1 MLYVNINFSK
11 APYYFHSVALF
22 LLNNFIMKK
31 VVVAVFFCL
40 IQTVFA
46 QISLPYIF
54 SDNMVLQRGQK
65 MPIWGFSSPNE
76 TIKVAFKKQ
85 LKETKANEKG
95 EWMVYLDQEKAG
107 GPYQLTAS
115 GKNKITFKNVL
126 VGDVWL
132 ASGQSNMEWNLAA
145 TEGYDKEI
153 NQAKFPLIRH
163 IKINKK
169 INSLPQNNVIET
181 HWDVANQQT
190 IGDFSAV
197 AYHFAKKMYQEKGVP
212 VGIINSSW
220 GGTVVETWIPREAF
234 EQSPYFKEMISKMP
248 KVDIEQLE
256 QNNIVEK
263 TKFMENLTQEK
274 VSDFNAN
281 QFLTENSARPKAEIN
296 VPQAWEEQ
304 GYKSLDGIIWVKK
317 TIVLTENDVK
327 KDATLYLGKIDDADT
342 TFFNGKEVGG
352 MKQWSDE
359 RIYTISKELLKVGEN
374 TIAIKITDTGG
385 GGGLWSDAKDVK
397 LVTSDKTLPLAGK
410 WKFGI
415 EKIFSAINQNE
426 FPSLIYNSMVHP
438 FINTKISGVIWYQGE
453 SNVERAAEYAKTFP
467 LLINSWREKFGKDL
481 PFYFVQ
487 LSTFNNDGNS
497 NEGCP
502 WAELREAQTQTL
514 SLKNTGMAVTT
525 DVGNPNDIHPR
536 NKKPVGDRL
545 ANLALKNGI
554 YSPVLKSYSIKG
566 DKIEVTLT
574 GKSKLMAKDQQSLKG
589 FEIAGEDQIFQPAT
603 ASIVNNKLVV
613 TSDKVS
619 QPVAVRYGWKA
630 DNSDLNLFTKELLPV
645 SPFKTDNF
653 TLKTEGVQFSLK

>member
-1 MLYVNINFSK
+1 
-11 APYYFHSVALF
+11 
-22 LLNNFIMKK
+22 MKK
-31 VVVAVFFCL
+31 IVVAVFFCL
-40 IQTVFA
+40 VQTVFA

-65 MPIWGFSSPNE
+65 IPVWGFSSPNE

-95 EWMVYLDQEKAG
+95 EWMVYLNQEKAG
-107 GPYQLTAS
+107 GPYLLTVS

-126 VGDVWL
+126 IGDVWL

-145 TEGYDKEI
+145 TEGYDNEL
-153 NQAKFPLIRH
+153 NQTKFPLIRH

-169 INSLPQNNVIET
+169 INSLPQNNVTET
-181 HWDVANQQT
+181 HWDVANKQT

-220 GGTVVETWIPREAF
+220 GGTVIESWIPREAF

-256 QNNIVEK
+256 QNNIAEK
-263 TKFMENLTQEK
+263 TILMESLTQEK
-274 VSDFNAN
+274 ISDFSAN
-281 QFLTENSARPKAEIN
+281 NFLTETSTSPKAEIN

-317 TIVLTENDVK
+317 TIVLAENDVK

-359 RIYTISKELLKVGEN
+359 RIYTISKEFLKVGEN

-385 GGGLWSDAKDVK
+385 GGGLWDNSEDIK
-397 LVTSDKTLPLAGK
+397 LVTSDRTLPLKGK

-426 FPSLIYNSMVHP
+426 FPSLIYNSMIYP
-438 FINTKISGVIWYQGE
+438 FIKTRISGVVWYQGE
-453 SNVERAAEYAKTFP
+453 SNVERAEEYEKTFP
-467 LLINSWREKFGKDL
+467 LLINSWREKFGKNL

-487 LSTFNNDGNS
+487 LATFNNDGNS

-502 WAELREAQTQTL
+502 WAELRDAQTQAL

-525 DVGNPNDIHPR
+525 DVGNPTDIHPR
-536 NKKPVGDRL
+536 NKKPVGERL

-554 YSPVLKSYSIKG
+554 YSPVLKSYTVKG

-574 GKSKLMAKDQQSLKG
+574 GKSMLIAKDQQSLRG
-589 FEIAGEDQIFQPAT
+589 FEIAGKDQVFYPAT

-619 QPVAVRYGWKA
+619 NPTAVRYGWKA
-630 DNSDLNLFTKELLPV
+630 DNSELNLFTKEFLPV
-645 SPFKTDNF
+645 SPFRTDNF
-653 TLKTEGVQFSLK
+653 KLKTKGVQFSLK

>member
-1 MLYVNINFSK
+1 LKTLLKKSYNAF
-11 APYYFHSVALF
+11 LF
-22 LLNNFIMKK
+22 IISLKNFIMKK
-31 VVVAVFFCL
+31 IVVAVFFCL
-40 IQTVFA
+40 VQTVFA

-65 MPIWGFSSPNE
+65 IPVWGFSSPNE

-95 EWMVYLDQEKAG
+95 EWMVYLNQEKAG
-107 GPYQLTAS
+107 GPYLLTVS

-126 VGDVWL
+126 IGDVWL

-145 TEGYDKEI
+145 TEGYDNEL
-153 NQAKFPLIRH
+153 NQTKFPLIRH

-169 INSLPQNNVIET
+169 INSLPQNNVTET
-181 HWDVANQQT
+181 HWDVANKQT

-220 GGTVVETWIPREAF
+220 GGTVIESWIPREAF

-256 QNNIVEK
+256 QNNIAEK
-263 TKFMENLTQEK
+263 TILMESLTQEK
-274 VSDFNAN
+274 ISDFSAN
-281 QFLTENSARPKAEIN
+281 NFLTETSTSPKAEIN

-317 TIVLTENDVK
+317 TIVLAENDVK

-359 RIYTISKELLKVGEN
+359 RIYTISKEFLKVGEN

-385 GGGLWSDAKDVK
+385 GGGLWDNSEDIK
-397 LVTSDKTLPLAGK
+397 LVTSDRTLPLKGK

-426 FPSLIYNSMVHP
+426 FPSLIYNSMIYP
-438 FINTKISGVIWYQGE
+438 FIKTRISGVVWYQGE
-453 SNVERAAEYAKTFP
+453 SNVERAEEYEKTFP
-467 LLINSWREKFGKDL
+467 LLINSWREKFGKNL

-487 LSTFNNDGNS
+487 LATFNNDGNS

-502 WAELREAQTQTL
+502 WAELRDAQTQAL

-525 DVGNPNDIHPR
+525 DVGNPTDIHPR
-536 NKKPVGDRL
+536 NKKPVGERL

-554 YSPVLKSYSIKG
+554 YSPVLKSYTVKG

-574 GKSKLMAKDQQSLKG
+574 GKSMLIAKDQQSLRG
-589 FEIAGEDQIFQPAT
+589 FEIAGKDQVFYPAT

-619 QPVAVRYGWKA
+619 NPTAVRYGWKA
-630 DNSDLNLFTKELLPV
+630 DNSELNLFTKELLPV
-645 SPFKTDNF
+645 SPFRTDNF
-653 TLKTEGVQFSLK
+653 KLKTKGVQFSLK

>member
-1 MLYVNINFSK
+1 
-11 APYYFHSVALF
+11 
-22 LLNNFIMKK
+22 MKK

-40 IQTVFA
+40 IQTVVA

-65 MPIWGFSSPNE
+65 IPVWGFSSPNE
-76 TIKVAFKKQ
+76 TIKVSFKKQ

-107 GPYQLTAS
+107 GPYQLTVS

-145 TEGYDKEI
+145 TEGYDKEL
-153 NQAKFPLIRH
+153 NQTKFPLIRH

-169 INSLPQNNVIET
+169 INSLPQNNVTET

-197 AYHFAKKMYQEKGVP
+197 AYHFAKKMYQEKGIP
-212 VGIINSSW
+212 IGIINSSW

-263 TKFMENLTQEK
+263 TKFMESLTQEK
-274 VSDFNAN
+274 ISDFNVN
-281 QFLTENSARPKAEIN
+281 QFLTENSASPKAEIN

-317 TIVLTENDVK
+317 TIVLTENDLK

-359 RIYTISKELLKVGEN
+359 RIYTISKELLKLGEN

-426 FPSLIYNSMVHP
+426 FPSLIYNSMVYP
-438 FINTKISGVIWYQGE
+438 FINTRISGVIWYQGE

-536 NKKPVGDRL
+536 NKKPVGERL

-554 YSPVLKSYSIKG
+554 YSPVLKSYIVKG

-574 GKSKLMAKDQQSLKG
+574 GKSKLIVKDQKNLRG
-589 FEIAGEDQIFQPAT
+589 FEIAGEDQVFYPAT

-645 SPFKTDNF
+645 SPFRTDKF
-653 TLKTEGVQFSLK
+653 KLKTEGVQFSLK

>member
-1 MLYVNINFSK
+1 MKTLLKKSYNAF
-11 APYYFHSVALF
+11 LF
-22 LLNNFIMKK
+22 IISLKNFIMKK
-31 VVVAVFFCL
+31 IVVAVFFCL
-40 IQTVFA
+40 VQTVFA

-65 MPIWGFSSPNE
+65 IPVWGFSSPNE

-95 EWMVYLDQEKAG
+95 EWMVYLNQEKAG
-107 GPYQLTAS
+107 GPYLLTVS

-126 VGDVWL
+126 IGDVWL

-145 TEGYDKEI
+145 TEGYDNEL
-153 NQAKFPLIRH
+153 NQTKFPLIRH

-169 INSLPQNNVIET
+169 INSLPQNNVTET
-181 HWDVANQQT
+181 HWDVANKQT

-220 GGTVVETWIPREAF
+220 GGTVIESWIPREAF

-256 QNNIVEK
+256 QNNIAEK
-263 TKFMENLTQEK
+263 TILMESLTQEK
-274 VSDFNAN
+274 ISDFSAN
-281 QFLTENSARPKAEIN
+281 NFLTETSTSPKAEIN

-317 TIVLTENDVK
+317 TIVLAENDVK

-359 RIYTISKELLKVGEN
+359 RIYTISKEFLKVGEN

-385 GGGLWSDAKDVK
+385 GGGLWDNSEDIK
-397 LVTSDKTLPLAGK
+397 LVTSDRTLPLKGK

-426 FPSLIYNSMVHP
+426 FPSLIYNSMIYP
-438 FINTKISGVIWYQGE
+438 FIKTRISGVVWYQGE
-453 SNVERAAEYAKTFP
+453 SNVERAEEYEKTFP
-467 LLINSWREKFGKDL
+467 LLINSWREKFGKNL

-487 LSTFNNDGNS
+487 LATFNNDGNS

-502 WAELREAQTQTL
+502 WAELRDAQTQAL

-525 DVGNPNDIHPR
+525 DVGNPTDIHPR
-536 NKKPVGDRL
+536 NKKPVGERL

-554 YSPVLKSYSIKG
+554 YSPVLKSYTVKG

-574 GKSKLMAKDQQSLKG
+574 GKSMLIAKDQQSLRG
-589 FEIAGEDQIFQPAT
+589 FEIAGKDQVFYPAT

-619 QPVAVRYGWKA
+619 NPTAVRYGWKA
-630 DNSDLNLFTKELLPV
+630 DNSELNLFTKELLPV
-645 SPFKTDNF
+645 SPFRTDNF
-653 TLKTEGVQFSLK
+653 KMKTKGVQFSLK

>member
-1 MLYVNINFSK
+1 MKTLLKKSYNAF
-11 APYYFHSVALF
+11 LF
-22 LLNNFIMKK
+22 IISLKNFIMKK
-31 VVVAVFFCL
+31 IVVAVFFCL
-40 IQTVFA
+40 VQTVFA

-65 MPIWGFSSPNE
+65 IPVWGFSSPNE

-95 EWMVYLDQEKAG
+95 EWMVYLNQEKAG
-107 GPYQLTAS
+107 GPYLLTVS

-126 VGDVWL
+126 IGDVWL

-145 TEGYDKEI
+145 TEGYDNEL
-153 NQAKFPLIRH
+153 NQTKFPLIRH

-169 INSLPQNNVIET
+169 INSLPQNNVTET
-181 HWDVANQQT
+181 HWDVANKQT

-220 GGTVVETWIPREAF
+220 GGTVIESWIPREAF

-256 QNNIVEK
+256 QNNIAEK
-263 TKFMENLTQEK
+263 TILMESLTQEK
-274 VSDFNAN
+274 ISDFSAN
-281 QFLTENSARPKAEIN
+281 NFLTETSTSPKAEIN

-317 TIVLTENDVK
+317 TIVLAENDVK

-359 RIYTISKELLKVGEN
+359 RIYTISKEFLKVGEN

-385 GGGLWSDAKDVK
+385 GGGLWDNSEDIK
-397 LVTSDKTLPLAGK
+397 LVTSDRTLPLKGK

-426 FPSLIYNSMVHP
+426 FPSLIYNSMIYP
-438 FINTKISGVIWYQGE
+438 FIKTRISGVVWSQGE
-453 SNVERAAEYAKTFP
+453 SNVERAEEYEKTFP
-467 LLINSWREKFGKDL
+467 LLINSWREKFGKNL

-487 LSTFNNDGNS
+487 LATFNNDGNS

-502 WAELREAQTQTL
+502 WAELRDAQTQAL

-525 DVGNPNDIHPR
+525 DVGNPTDIHPR
-536 NKKPVGDRL
+536 NKKPVGERL

-554 YSPVLKSYSIKG
+554 YSPVLKSYTVKG

-574 GKSKLMAKDQQSLKG
+574 GKSMLIAKDQQSLRG
-589 FEIAGEDQIFQPAT
+589 FEIAGKDQVFYPAT

-619 QPVAVRYGWKA
+619 NPTAVRYGWKA
-630 DNSDLNLFTKELLPV
+630 DNSELNLFTKELLPV
-645 SPFKTDNF
+645 SPFRTDNF
-653 TLKTEGVQFSLK
+653 KLKTKGVQFSLK

>member
-1 MLYVNINFSK
+1 MIFLFINSLK
-11 APYYFHSVALF
+11 
-22 LLNNFIMKK
+22 NFIMKK
-31 VVVAVFFCL
+31 VVVVVFLFL
-40 IQTVFA
+40 IQTVVA

-107 GPYQLTAS
+107 GPYELTVS
-115 GKNKITFKNVL
+115 GQNKITFKNVL

-145 TEGYDKEI
+145 TESYDKELK
-153 NQAKFPLIRH
+153 QTKFPLIRH

-169 INSLPQNNVIET
+169 INSLPQNNVTET

-220 GGTVVETWIPREAF
+220 GGTVVETWIPRDAF

-263 TKFMENLTQEK
+263 TKFMESLTQEK

-281 QFLTENSARPKAEIN
+281 QFLTENLASPKAEIN

-317 TIVLTENDVK
+317 TIVLAENDVK

-359 RIYTISKELLKVGEN
+359 RIYTISKEFLKVGEN

-385 GGGLWSDAKDVK
+385 GGGLWDNSEDIK
-397 LVTSDKTLPLAGK
+397 LVTSDRTLPLKGK

-426 FPSLIYNSMVHP
+426 FPSLIYNSMIYP
-438 FINTKISGVIWYQGE
+438 FIKTRISGVVWYQGE
-453 SNVERAAEYAKTFP
+453 SNVERAEEYEKTFP
-467 LLINSWREKFGKDL
+467 LLINSWREKFGKNL

-487 LSTFNNDGNS
+487 LATFNNDGNS

-502 WAELREAQTQTL
+502 WAELRDAQTQAL

-525 DVGNPNDIHPR
+525 DVGNPTDIHPR
-536 NKKPVGDRL
+536 NKKPVGERL

-554 YSPVLKSYSIKG
+554 YSPVLKSYTVKG

-574 GKSKLMAKDQQSLKG
+574 GKSMLIAKDQQSLRG
-589 FEIAGEDQIFQPAT
+589 FEIAGKDQVFYPAT

-619 QPVAVRYGWKA
+619 NPTAVRYGWKA
-630 DNSDLNLFTKELLPV
+630 DNSELNLFTKELLPV
-645 SPFKTDNF
+645 SPFRTDNF
-653 TLKTEGVQFSLK
+653 KLKTKGVQFSLK

>member
-1 MLYVNINFSK
+1 MIFLFINSLK
-11 APYYFHSVALF
+11 
-22 LLNNFIMKK
+22 NFIMKK
-31 VVVAVFFCL
+31 VVVVVFLFL
-40 IQTVFA
+40 IQTVVA

-65 MPIWGFSSPNE
+65 MPVWGFSSPNE
-76 TIKVAFKKQ
+76 TIKVVFKKQ

-107 GPYQLTAS
+107 GPYELTVS

-145 TEGYDKEI
+145 TEGYDKELK
-153 NQAKFPLIRH
+153 QTKFPLIRH

-169 INSLPQNNVIET
+169 INSLPQNNVTET

-212 VGIINSSW
+212 IGIINSSW

-263 TKFMENLTQEK
+263 TKFMESLTQEK

-281 QFLTENSARPKAEIN
+281 QFLTENSASPKAEIN

-574 GKSKLMAKDQQSLKG
+574 GKSKLMVKDQQSLKG

-645 SPFKTDNF
+645 SPFRTDNF

>member
-1 MLYVNINFSK
+1 
-11 APYYFHSVALF
+11 
-22 LLNNFIMKK
+22 MKK
-31 VVVAVFFCL
+31 IVVAVFFCL
-40 IQTVFA
+40 VQTVFA

-65 MPIWGFSSPNE
+65 IPVWGFSSPNE

-95 EWMVYLDQEKAG
+95 EWMVYLNQEKAG
-107 GPYQLTAS
+107 GPYLLTVS

-126 VGDVWL
+126 IGDVWL

-145 TEGYDKEI
+145 TEGYDNEL
-153 NQAKFPLIRH
+153 NQTKFPLIRH

-169 INSLPQNNVIET
+169 INSLPQNNVTET
-181 HWDVANQQT
+181 HWDVANKQT

-220 GGTVVETWIPREAF
+220 GGTVIESWIPREAF

-256 QNNIVEK
+256 QKNIAEK
-263 TKFMENLTQEK
+263 TILMESLTQEK
-274 VSDFNAN
+274 ISDFSAN
-281 QFLTENSARPKAEIN
+281 NFLTETSTSPKAEIN

-317 TIVLTENDVK
+317 TIVLAENDVK

-359 RIYTISKELLKVGEN
+359 RIYTISKEFLKVGEN

-385 GGGLWSDAKDVK
+385 GGGLWDNSEDIK
-397 LVTSDKTLPLAGK
+397 LVTSDRTLPLKGK

-426 FPSLIYNSMVHP
+426 FPSLIYNSMIYP
-438 FINTKISGVIWYQGE
+438 FIKTRISGVVWYQGE
-453 SNVERAAEYAKTFP
+453 SNVERAEEYEKTFP
-467 LLINSWREKFGKDL
+467 LLINSWREKFGKNL

-487 LSTFNNDGNS
+487 LATFNNDGNS

-502 WAELREAQTQTL
+502 WAELRDAQTQAL

-525 DVGNPNDIHPR
+525 DVGNPTDIHPR
-536 NKKPVGDRL
+536 NKKPVGERL

-554 YSPVLKSYSIKG
+554 YSPVLKSYTVKG

-574 GKSKLMAKDQQSLKG
+574 GKSMLIAKDQQSLRG
-589 FEIAGEDQIFQPAT
+589 FEIAGKDQVFYPAT

-619 QPVAVRYGWKA
+619 NPTAVRYGWKA
-630 DNSDLNLFTKELLPV
+630 DNSELNLFTKELLPV
-645 SPFKTDNF
+645 SPFRTDNF
-653 TLKTEGVQFSLK
+653 KLKTKGVQFSLK

>member
-1 MLYVNINFSK
+1 
-11 APYYFHSVALF
+11 
-22 LLNNFIMKK
+22 MKK
-31 VVVAVFFCL
+31 IVVAVFFCL
-40 IQTVFA
+40 VQTVFA

-65 MPIWGFSSPNE
+65 IPVWGFSSPNE

-95 EWMVYLDQEKAG
+95 EWMVYLNQEKAG
-107 GPYQLTAS
+107 GPYLLTVS

-126 VGDVWL
+126 IGDVWL

-145 TEGYDKEI
+145 TEGYDNEL
-153 NQAKFPLIRH
+153 NQTKFPLIRH

-169 INSLPQNNVIET
+169 INSLPQNNVTET
-181 HWDVANQQT
+181 HWDVANKQT

-220 GGTVVETWIPREAF
+220 GGTVIESWIPREAF

-256 QNNIVEK
+256 QNNIAEK
-263 TKFMENLTQEK
+263 TILMESLTQEK
-274 VSDFNAN
+274 ISDFSAN
-281 QFLTENSARPKAEIN
+281 NFLTETSTSPKAEIN

-317 TIVLTENDVK
+317 TIVLAENDVK

-359 RIYTISKELLKVGEN
+359 RIYTISKEFLKVGEN

-385 GGGLWSDAKDVK
+385 GGGLWDNSEDIK
-397 LVTSDKTLPLAGK
+397 LVTSDRTLPLKGK

-426 FPSLIYNSMVHP
+426 FPSLIYNSMIYP
-438 FINTKISGVIWYQGE
+438 FIKTRISGVVWYQGE
-453 SNVERAAEYAKTFP
+453 SNVERAEEYEKTFP
-467 LLINSWREKFGKDL
+467 LLINSWREKFGKNL

-487 LSTFNNDGNS
+487 LATFNNDGNS

-502 WAELREAQTQTL
+502 WAELRDVQTQAL

-525 DVGNPNDIHPR
+525 DVGNPTDIHPR
-536 NKKPVGDRL
+536 NKKPVGERL

-554 YSPVLKSYSIKG
+554 YSPVLKSYTVKG

-574 GKSKLMAKDQQSLKG
+574 GKSMLIAKDQQSLRG
-589 FEIAGEDQIFQPAT
+589 FEIAGKDQVFYPAT

-619 QPVAVRYGWKA
+619 NPTAVRYGWKA
-630 DNSDLNLFTKELLPV
+630 DNSELNLFTKELLPV
-645 SPFKTDNF
+645 SPFRTDNF
-653 TLKTEGVQFSLK
+653 KLKTKGVQFSLK

>member
-1 MLYVNINFSK
+1 
-11 APYYFHSVALF
+11 
-22 LLNNFIMKK
+22 MKK
-31 VVVAVFFCL
+31 IVVAVFFCL
-40 IQTVFA
+40 VQTVFA

-65 MPIWGFSSPNE
+65 IPVWGFSSPNE

-95 EWMVYLDQEKAG
+95 EWMVYLNQEKAG
-107 GPYQLTAS
+107 GPYLLTVS

-126 VGDVWL
+126 IGDVWL

-145 TEGYDKEI
+145 TEGYDNEL
-153 NQAKFPLIRH
+153 NQTKFPLIRH

-169 INSLPQNNVIET
+169 INSLPQNNVTET
-181 HWDVANQQT
+181 HWDVANKQT

-220 GGTVVETWIPREAF
+220 GGTVIESWIPREAF

-256 QNNIVEK
+256 QNNIAEK
-263 TKFMENLTQEK
+263 TILMESLTQEK
-274 VSDFNAN
+274 ISDFSAN
-281 QFLTENSARPKAEIN
+281 NFLTETSTSPKAEIN

-317 TIVLTENDVK
+317 TIVLAENDVK

-359 RIYTISKELLKVGEN
+359 RIYTISKEFLKVGEN

-385 GGGLWSDAKDVK
+385 GGGLWDNSEDIK
-397 LVTSDKTLPLAGK
+397 LVTSDRTLPLKGK

-426 FPSLIYNSMVHP
+426 FPSLIYNSMIYP
-438 FINTKISGVIWYQGE
+438 FIKTRISGVVWYQGE
-453 SNVERAAEYAKTFP
+453 SNVERAEEYEKTFP
-467 LLINSWREKFGKDL
+467 LLINSWREKFGKNL

-487 LSTFNNDGNS
+487 LATFNNDGNS

-502 WAELREAQTQTL
+502 WAELRDAQTQAL

-525 DVGNPNDIHPR
+525 DVGNPTDIHPR
-536 NKKPVGDRL
+536 NKNPVGERL

-554 YSPVLKSYSIKG
+554 YSPVLKSYTVKG

-574 GKSKLMAKDQQSLKG
+574 GKSMLIAKDQQSLRG
-589 FEIAGEDQIFQPAT
+589 FEIAGKDQVFYPAT

-619 QPVAVRYGWKA
+619 NPTAVRYGWKA
-630 DNSDLNLFTKELLPV
+630 DNSELNLFTKEFLPV
-645 SPFKTDNF
+645 SPFRTDNF
-653 TLKTEGVQFSLK
+653 KLKTKGVQFSLK

>member
-1 MLYVNINFSK
+1 
-11 APYYFHSVALF
+11 
-22 LLNNFIMKK
+22 MKK
-31 VVVAVFFCL
+31 IVVAVFFCL
-40 IQTVFA
+40 VQTVFA

-65 MPIWGFSSPNE
+65 IPVWGFSSPNE

-95 EWMVYLDQEKAG
+95 EWMVYLNQEKAG
-107 GPYQLTAS
+107 GPYLLTVS

-126 VGDVWL
+126 IGDVWL

-145 TEGYDKEI
+145 TEGYDNEL
-153 NQAKFPLIRH
+153 NQTKFPLIRH

-169 INSLPQNNVIET
+169 INSLPQNNVTET
-181 HWDVANQQT
+181 HWDVANKQT

-220 GGTVVETWIPREAF
+220 GGTVIESWIPREAF

-256 QNNIVEK
+256 QNNIAEK
-263 TKFMENLTQEK
+263 TILMESLTQEK
-274 VSDFNAN
+274 ISDFSAN
-281 QFLTENSARPKAEIN
+281 NFLTETSTSPKAEIN

-317 TIVLTENDVK
+317 TIVLAENDVK

-359 RIYTISKELLKVGEN
+359 RIYTISKEFLKVGEN

-385 GGGLWSDAKDVK
+385 GGGLWDNSEDIK
-397 LVTSDKTLPLAGK
+397 LVTSDRTLPLKGK

-426 FPSLIYNSMVHP
+426 FPSLIYNSMIYP
-438 FINTKISGVIWYQGE
+438 FIKTRISGVVWYQGE
-453 SNVERAAEYAKTFP
+453 SNVERAEEYEKTFP
-467 LLINSWREKFGKDL
+467 LLINSWREKFGKNL

-487 LSTFNNDGNS
+487 LATFNNDGNS

-502 WAELREAQTQTL
+502 WAELRDAQTQAL

-525 DVGNPNDIHPR
+525 DVGNPTDIHPR
-536 NKKPVGDRL
+536 NKKPVGERL

-554 YSPVLKSYSIKG
+554 YSPVLKSYTVKG

-574 GKSKLMAKDQQSLKG
+574 EKSILIAKDQQSLRG
-589 FEIAGEDQIFQPAT
+589 FEIAGKDQVFYPAT

-619 QPVAVRYGWKA
+619 KPIAVRYGWKA
-630 DNSDLNLFTKELLPV
+630 DNSDLNLST
-645 SPFKTDNF
+645 
-653 TLKTEGVQFSLK
+653 

>member
-1 MLYVNINFSK
+1 MIFLFINSLK
-11 APYYFHSVALF
+11 
-22 LLNNFIMKK
+22 NFIMKK
-31 VVVAVFFCL
+31 VVVVVFLFL
-40 IQTVFA
+40 IQTVVA

-107 GPYQLTAS
+107 GPYELTVS
-115 GKNKITFKNVL
+115 GQNKITFKNVL

-145 TEGYDKEI
+145 TEGYDKELK
-153 NQAKFPLIRH
+153 QTKFPLIRH

-169 INSLPQNNVIET
+169 INSLPQNNVTET

-263 TKFMENLTQEK
+263 TKFMESLTQEK

-281 QFLTENSARPKAEIN
+281 QFLTENSASPKAEIN

-645 SPFKTDNF
+645 SPFRTDNF
-653 TLKTEGVQFSLK
+653 KLKTKGVQFSLK

>member
-1 MLYVNINFSK
+1 MKTLLKKSYNAF
-11 APYYFHSVALF
+11 LF
-22 LLNNFIMKK
+22 IISLKNFIMKK
-31 VVVAVFFCL
+31 IVVAVFFCL
-40 IQTVFA
+40 VQTVFA

-65 MPIWGFSSPNE
+65 IPVWGFSSPNE

-95 EWMVYLDQEKAG
+95 EWMVYLNQEKAG
-107 GPYQLTAS
+107 GPYLLTVS

-126 VGDVWL
+126 IGDVWL
-132 ASGQSNMEWNLAA
+132 ASGQSNMEWNLAT
-145 TEGYDKEI
+145 TEGYDKELK
-153 NQAKFPLIRH
+153 QTKFPLIRH

-169 INSLPQNNVIET
+169 INSLPQNNVTET
-181 HWDVANQQT
+181 HWDVANKQT

-220 GGTVVETWIPREAF
+220 GGTVIESWIPREAF

-256 QNNIVEK
+256 QNNIAEK
-263 TKFMENLTQEK
+263 TILMESLTQEK
-274 VSDFNAN
+274 ISDFSAN
-281 QFLTENSARPKAEIN
+281 NFLTETSTSPKAEIN

-317 TIVLTENDVK
+317 TIVLAENDVK

-359 RIYTISKELLKVGEN
+359 RIYTISKEFLKVGEN

-385 GGGLWSDAKDVK
+385 GGGLWDNSEDIK
-397 LVTSDKTLPLAGK
+397 LVTSDRTLPLKGK

-426 FPSLIYNSMVHP
+426 FPSLIYNSMIYP
-438 FINTKISGVIWYQGE
+438 FIKTRISGVVWYQGE
-453 SNVERAAEYAKTFP
+453 SNVERAEEYEKTFP
-467 LLINSWREKFGKDL
+467 LLINSWREKFGKNL

-487 LSTFNNDGNS
+487 LATFNNDGNS

-502 WAELREAQTQTL
+502 WAELRDAQTQAL

-525 DVGNPNDIHPR
+525 DVGNPTDIHPR
-536 NKKPVGDRL
+536 NKKPVGERL

-554 YSPVLKSYSIKG
+554 YSPVLKSYTVKG

-574 GKSKLMAKDQQSLKG
+574 GKSMLIAKDQQSLRG
-589 FEIAGEDQIFQPAT
+589 FEIAGKDQVFYPAT

-619 QPVAVRYGWKA
+619 NPTAVRYGWKA
-630 DNSDLNLFTKELLPV
+630 DNSELNLFTKELLPV
-645 SPFKTDNF
+645 SPFRTDNF
-653 TLKTEGVQFSLK
+653 KLKTKGVQFSLK

>member
-1 MLYVNINFSK
+1 MKTLLKKSYNAF
-11 APYYFHSVALF
+11 LF
-22 LLNNFIMKK
+22 IISLKNFIMKK
-31 VVVAVFFCL
+31 IVVAVFFCL
-40 IQTVFA
+40 VQTVFA

-65 MPIWGFSSPNE
+65 IPVWGFSSPNE

-95 EWMVYLDQEKAG
+95 EWMVYLNQEKAG
-107 GPYQLTAS
+107 GPYLLTVS

-126 VGDVWL
+126 IGDVWL

-145 TEGYDKEI
+145 AEGYDNEL
-153 NQAKFPLIRH
+153 NQTKFPLIRH

-169 INSLPQNNVIET
+169 INSLPQNNVTET
-181 HWDVANQQT
+181 HWDVANKQT

-220 GGTVVETWIPREAF
+220 GGTVIESWIPREAF

-256 QNNIVEK
+256 QNNIAEK
-263 TKFMENLTQEK
+263 TILMESLTQEK
-274 VSDFNAN
+274 ISDFSAN
-281 QFLTENSARPKAEIN
+281 NFLTETSTSPKAEIN

-317 TIVLTENDVK
+317 TIVLAENDVK

-359 RIYTISKELLKVGEN
+359 RIYTISKEFLKVGEN

-385 GGGLWSDAKDVK
+385 GGGLWDNSEDIK
-397 LVTSDKTLPLAGK
+397 LVTSDRTLPLKGK

-426 FPSLIYNSMVHP
+426 FPSLIYNSMIYP
-438 FINTKISGVIWYQGE
+438 FIKTRISGVVWYQGE
-453 SNVERAAEYAKTFP
+453 SNVERAEEYEKTFP
-467 LLINSWREKFGKDL
+467 LLINSWREKFGKNL

-487 LSTFNNDGNS
+487 LATFNNDGNS

-502 WAELREAQTQTL
+502 WAELRDAQTQAL

-525 DVGNPNDIHPR
+525 DVGNPTDIHPR
-536 NKKPVGDRL
+536 NKKPVGERL

-554 YSPVLKSYSIKG
+554 YSPVLKSYTVKG

-574 GKSKLMAKDQQSLKG
+574 GKSMLIAKDQQSLRG
-589 FEIAGEDQIFQPAT
+589 FEIAGKDQVFYPAT

-619 QPVAVRYGWKA
+619 NPTAVRYGWKA
-630 DNSDLNLFTKELLPV
+630 DNSELNLFTKEFLPV
-645 SPFKTDNF
+645 SPFRTDNF
-653 TLKTEGVQFSLK
+653 KLKTKGVQFSLK

>member
-1 MLYVNINFSK
+1 
-11 APYYFHSVALF
+11 
-22 LLNNFIMKK
+22 MKK
-31 VVVAVFFCL
+31 IVVAVFFCL
-40 IQTVFA
+40 VQTVFA

-65 MPIWGFSSPNE
+65 IPVWGFSSPNE

-95 EWMVYLDQEKAG
+95 EWMVYLNQEKAG
-107 GPYQLTAS
+107 GPYLLTVS

-126 VGDVWL
+126 IGDVWL

-145 TEGYDKEI
+145 TEGYDNEL
-153 NQAKFPLIRH
+153 NQTKFPLIRH

-169 INSLPQNNVIET
+169 INSLPQNNVTET
-181 HWDVANQQT
+181 HWDVANKQT

-220 GGTVVETWIPREAF
+220 GGTVIESWIPREAF

-256 QNNIVEK
+256 QNNIAEK
-263 TKFMENLTQEK
+263 TILMESLTQEK
-274 VSDFNAN
+274 ISDFSAN
-281 QFLTENSARPKAEIN
+281 NFLTETSTSPKAEIN

-317 TIVLTENDVK
+317 TIVLAENDVK

-359 RIYTISKELLKVGEN
+359 RIYTISKEFLKVGEN

-385 GGGLWSDAKDVK
+385 GGGLWDNSEDIK
-397 LVTSDKTLPLAGK
+397 LVTSDRTLPLKGK

-426 FPSLIYNSMVHP
+426 FPSLIYNSMIYP
-438 FINTKISGVIWYQGE
+438 FIKTRISGVVWYQGE
-453 SNVERAAEYAKTFP
+453 SNVERAEEYEKTFP
-467 LLINSWREKFGKDL
+467 LLINSWREKFGKNL

-487 LSTFNNDGNS
+487 LATFNNDGNS

-502 WAELREAQTQTL
+502 WAELRDAQTQAL

-525 DVGNPNDIHPR
+525 DVGNPTDIHPR
-536 NKKPVGDRL
+536 NKKPVGERL

-554 YSPVLKSYSIKG
+554 YSPVLKSYTVKG

-574 GKSKLMAKDQQSLKG
+574 GKSMLIAKDQQSLRG
-589 FEIAGEDQIFQPAT
+589 FEIAGKDQVFYPAT

-619 QPVAVRYGWKA
+619 NPTAVRYGWKA
-630 DNSDLNLFTKELLPV
+630 DNSELNLFTKELLPV
-645 SPFKTDNF
+645 SPFRTDNF
-653 TLKTEGVQFSLK
+653 KLKTKGVQFSLK

>member
-1 MLYVNINFSK
+1 LKTLLKKSYNAF
-11 APYYFHSVALF
+11 LF
-22 LLNNFIMKK
+22 IISLKNFIMKK
-31 VVVAVFFCL
+31 IVVAVFFCL
-40 IQTVFA
+40 VQTVFA

-65 MPIWGFSSPNE
+65 IPVWGFSSPNE

-95 EWMVYLDQEKAG
+95 EWMVYLNQEKAG
-107 GPYQLTAS
+107 GPYLLTVS

-126 VGDVWL
+126 IGDVWL

-145 TEGYDKEI
+145 TEGYDNEL
-153 NQAKFPLIRH
+153 NQTKFPLIRH

-169 INSLPQNNVIET
+169 INSLPQNNVTET
-181 HWDVANQQT
+181 HWDVANKQT

-220 GGTVVETWIPREAF
+220 GGTVIESWIPREAF

-256 QNNIVEK
+256 QNNIAEK
-263 TKFMENLTQEK
+263 TILMESLTQEK
-274 VSDFNAN
+274 ISDFSAN
-281 QFLTENSARPKAEIN
+281 NFLTETSTSPKAEIN

-317 TIVLTENDVK
+317 TIVLAENDVK

-359 RIYTISKELLKVGEN
+359 RIYTISKEFLKVGEN

-385 GGGLWSDAKDVK
+385 GGGLWDNSEDIK
-397 LVTSDKTLPLAGK
+397 LVTSDRTLPLKGK

-426 FPSLIYNSMVHP
+426 FPSLIYNSMIYP
-438 FINTKISGVIWYQGE
+438 FIKTRISGVVWYQGE
-453 SNVERAAEYAKTFP
+453 SNVERAEEYEKTFP
-467 LLINSWREKFGKDL
+467 LLINSWREKFGKNL

-487 LSTFNNDGNS
+487 LATFNNDGNS

-502 WAELREAQTQTL
+502 WAELRDAQTQAL

-525 DVGNPNDIHPR
+525 DVGNPTDIHPR
-536 NKKPVGDRL
+536 NKKPVGERL

-554 YSPVLKSYSIKG
+554 YSPVLKSYTVKG

-574 GKSKLMAKDQQSLKG
+574 GKSMLIAKDQQSLRG
-589 FEIAGEDQIFQPAT
+589 FEIAGKDQVFILQP
-603 ASIVNNKLVV
+603 
-613 TSDKVS
+613 
-619 QPVAVRYGWKA
+619 
-630 DNSDLNLFTKELLPV
+630 LL
-645 SPFKTDNF
+645 
-653 TLKTEGVQFSLK
+653 L

>member
-1 MLYVNINFSK
+1 
-11 APYYFHSVALF
+11 
-22 LLNNFIMKK
+22 MKK
-31 VVVAVFFCL
+31 IVVAVFFCL
-40 IQTVFA
+40 VQTVFA

-65 MPIWGFSSPNE
+65 IPVWGFSSPNE

-95 EWMVYLDQEKAG
+95 EWMVYLNQEKAG
-107 GPYQLTAS
+107 GPYLLTVS

-126 VGDVWL
+126 IGNVWL

-145 TEGYDKEI
+145 TEGYDNEL
-153 NQAKFPLIRH
+153 NQTKFPLIRH

-169 INSLPQNNVIET
+169 INSLPQNNVTET
-181 HWDVANQQT
+181 HWDVANKQT

-220 GGTVVETWIPREAF
+220 GGTVIESWIPREAF

-256 QNNIVEK
+256 QNNIAEK
-263 TKFMENLTQEK
+263 TILMESLTQEK
-274 VSDFNAN
+274 ISDFSAN
-281 QFLTENSARPKAEIN
+281 NFLTETSTSPKAEIN

-317 TIVLTENDVK
+317 TIVLAENDVK

-359 RIYTISKELLKVGEN
+359 RIYTISKEFLKVGEN

-385 GGGLWSDAKDVK
+385 GGGLWDNSEDIK
-397 LVTSDKTLPLAGK
+397 LVTSDRTLPLKGK

-426 FPSLIYNSMVHP
+426 FPSLIYNSMIYP
-438 FINTKISGVIWYQGE
+438 FIKTRISGVVWYQGE
-453 SNVERAAEYAKTFP
+453 SNVERAEEYEKTFP
-467 LLINSWREKFGKDL
+467 LLINSWREKFGKNL

-487 LSTFNNDGNS
+487 LATFNNDGNS

-502 WAELREAQTQTL
+502 WAELRDAQTQAL

-525 DVGNPNDIHPR
+525 DVGNPTDIHPR
-536 NKKPVGDRL
+536 NKKPVGERL

-554 YSPVLKSYSIKG
+554 YSPVLKSYTVKG

-574 GKSKLMAKDQQSLKG
+574 GKSMLIAKDQQSLRG
-589 FEIAGEDQIFQPAT
+589 FEIAGKDQVFYPAT

-619 QPVAVRYGWKA
+619 NPTAVRYGWKA
-630 DNSDLNLFTKELLPV
+630 DNSELNLFTKELLPV
-645 SPFKTDNF
+645 SPFRTDNF
-653 TLKTEGVQFSLK
+653 KLKTKGVQFSLK

>member
-1 MLYVNINFSK
+1 
-11 APYYFHSVALF
+11 
-22 LLNNFIMKK
+22 MKK
-31 VVVAVFFCL
+31 IVVAVFFCL
-40 IQTVFA
+40 VQTVFA

-65 MPIWGFSSPNE
+65 IPVWGFSSPNE

-107 GPYQLTAS
+107 GPYELTVS

-145 TEGYDKEI
+145 TEGYDNEL
-153 NQAKFPLIRH
+153 NQTKFPLIRH

-169 INSLPQNNVIET
+169 INSLPQNNVTET
-181 HWDVANQQT
+181 HWDVANKQT

-220 GGTVVETWIPREAF
+220 GGTVIESWIPREAF

-256 QNNIVEK
+256 QNNIAEK
-263 TKFMENLTQEK
+263 TILMESLTQEK
-274 VSDFNAN
+274 ISDFSAN
-281 QFLTENSARPKAEIN
+281 NFLTETSTSPKAEIN

-317 TIVLTENDVK
+317 TIVLAENDVK

-359 RIYTISKELLKVGEN
+359 RIYTISKEFLKVGEN

-385 GGGLWSDAKDVK
+385 GGGLWDNSEDIK
-397 LVTSDKTLPLAGK
+397 LVTSDRTLPLKGK

-426 FPSLIYNSMVHP
+426 FPSLIYNSMIYP
-438 FINTKISGVIWYQGE
+438 FIKTRISGVVWYQGE
-453 SNVERAAEYAKTFP
+453 SNVERAEEYEKTFP
-467 LLINSWREKFGKDL
+467 LLINSWREKFGKNL

-487 LSTFNNDGNS
+487 LATFNNDGNS

-502 WAELREAQTQTL
+502 WAELRDAQTQAL

-525 DVGNPNDIHPR
+525 DVGNPTDIHPR
-536 NKKPVGDRL
+536 NKKPVGERL

-554 YSPVLKSYSIKG
+554 YSPVLKSYTVKG

-574 GKSKLMAKDQQSLKG
+574 GKSMLIAKDQQSLRG
-589 FEIAGEDQIFQPAT
+589 FEIAGKDQVFYPAT

-619 QPVAVRYGWKA
+619 NPTAVRYGWKA
-630 DNSDLNLFTKELLPV
+630 DNSELNLFTKELLPV
-645 SPFKTDNF
+645 SPFRTDNF
-653 TLKTEGVQFSLK
+653 KLKTKGVQFSLK

>member
-1 MLYVNINFSK
+1 
-11 APYYFHSVALF
+11 
-22 LLNNFIMKK
+22 MKK
-31 VVVAVFFCL
+31 IVVAVFFCL
-40 IQTVFA
+40 VQTVFA

-65 MPIWGFSSPNE
+65 IPVWGFSSPNE

-95 EWMVYLDQEKAG
+95 EWMVYLNQEKAG
-107 GPYQLTAS
+107 GPYLLTVS

-126 VGDVWL
+126 IGDVWL

-145 TEGYDKEI
+145 AEGYDNEL
-153 NQAKFPLIRH
+153 NQTKFPLIRH

-169 INSLPQNNVIET
+169 INSLPQNNVTET
-181 HWDVANQQT
+181 HWDVANKQT

-220 GGTVVETWIPREAF
+220 GGTVIESWIPREAF

-256 QNNIVEK
+256 QNNIAEK
-263 TKFMENLTQEK
+263 TILMESLTQEK
-274 VSDFNAN
+274 ISDFSAN
-281 QFLTENSARPKAEIN
+281 NFLTETSTSPKAEIN

-317 TIVLTENDVK
+317 TIVLAENDVK

-359 RIYTISKELLKVGEN
+359 RIYTISKEFLKVGEN

-385 GGGLWSDAKDVK
+385 GGGLWDNSEDIK
-397 LVTSDKTLPLAGK
+397 LVTSDRTLPLKGK

-426 FPSLIYNSMVHP
+426 FPSLIYNSMIYP
-438 FINTKISGVIWYQGE
+438 FIKTRISGVVWYQGE
-453 SNVERAAEYAKTFP
+453 SNVERAEEYEKTFP
-467 LLINSWREKFGKDL
+467 LLINSWREKFGKNL

-487 LSTFNNDGNS
+487 LATFNNDGNS

-502 WAELREAQTQTL
+502 WAELRDAQTQAL

-525 DVGNPNDIHPR
+525 DVGNPTDIHPR
-536 NKKPVGDRL
+536 NKKPVGERL

-554 YSPVLKSYSIKG
+554 YSPVLKSYTVKG

-574 GKSKLMAKDQQSLKG
+574 GKSMLIAKDQQSLRG
-589 FEIAGEDQIFQPAT
+589 FEIAGKDQVFYPAT

-619 QPVAVRYGWKA
+619 NPTAVRYGWKA
-630 DNSDLNLFTKELLPV
+630 DNSELNLFTKEFLPV
-645 SPFKTDNF
+645 SPFRTDNF
-653 TLKTEGVQFSLK
+653 KLKTKGVQFSLK

>member
-1 MLYVNINFSK
+1 
-11 APYYFHSVALF
+11 
-22 LLNNFIMKK
+22 MKK
-31 VVVAVFFCL
+31 IVVAVFFCL
-40 IQTVFA
+40 VQTVFA

-65 MPIWGFSSPNE
+65 MPVWGFSSPNE

-95 EWMVYLDQEKAG
+95 EWMVYLNQEKAG
-107 GPYQLTAS
+107 GPYLLTVS

-126 VGDVWL
+126 IGDVWL

-145 TEGYDKEI
+145 TEGYDNEL
-153 NQAKFPLIRH
+153 NQTKFPLIRH

-169 INSLPQNNVIET
+169 INSLPQNNVTET
-181 HWDVANQQT
+181 HWDVANKQT

-220 GGTVVETWIPREAF
+220 GGTVIESWIPREAF

-256 QNNIVEK
+256 QNNIAEK
-263 TKFMENLTQEK
+263 TILMESLTQEK
-274 VSDFNAN
+274 ISDFSAN
-281 QFLTENSARPKAEIN
+281 NFLTETSTSPKAEIN

-317 TIVLTENDVK
+317 TIVLAENDVK

-359 RIYTISKELLKVGEN
+359 RIYTISKEFLKVGEN

-385 GGGLWSDAKDVK
+385 GGGLWDNSEDIK
-397 LVTSDKTLPLAGK
+397 LVTSDRTLPLKGK

-426 FPSLIYNSMVHP
+426 FPSLIYNSMIYP
-438 FINTKISGVIWYQGE
+438 FIKTRISGVVWYQGE
-453 SNVERAAEYAKTFP
+453 SNVERAEEYEKTFP
-467 LLINSWREKFGKDL
+467 LLINSWREKFGKNL

-487 LSTFNNDGNS
+487 LATFNNDGNS

-502 WAELREAQTQTL
+502 WAELRDAQTQAL

-525 DVGNPNDIHPR
+525 DVGNPTDIHPR
-536 NKKPVGDRL
+536 NKKPVGERL

-554 YSPVLKSYSIKG
+554 YSPVLKSYTVKG

-574 GKSKLMAKDQQSLKG
+574 GKSMLIAKDQQSLRG
-589 FEIAGEDQIFQPAT
+589 FEIAGKDQVFYPAT

-619 QPVAVRYGWKA
+619 NPTAVRYGWKA
-630 DNSDLNLFTKELLPV
+630 DNSELNLFTKELLPV
-645 SPFKTDNF
+645 SPFRTDNF
-653 TLKTEGVQFSLK
+653 KLKTKGVQFSLK

>member
-1 MLYVNINFSK
+1 MIFLFINSLK
-11 APYYFHSVALF
+11 
-22 LLNNFIMKK
+22 NFIMKK
-31 VVVAVFFCL
+31 VVVVVFLFL
-40 IQTVFA
+40 IQTVVA

-107 GPYQLTAS
+107 GPYELTVS
-115 GKNKITFKNVL
+115 GQNKITFKNVL

-145 TEGYDKEI
+145 TESYDKELK
-153 NQAKFPLIRH
+153 QTKFPLIRH

-169 INSLPQNNVIET
+169 INSLPQNNVTET

-220 GGTVVETWIPREAF
+220 GGTVVETWIPRDAF

-263 TKFMENLTQEK
+263 TKFMESLTQEK

-281 QFLTENSARPKAEIN
+281 QFLTENLASPKAEIN

-645 SPFKTDNF
+645 SPFRTDNF

>member
-1 MLYVNINFSK
+1 
-11 APYYFHSVALF
+11 
-22 LLNNFIMKK
+22 MKK
-31 VVVAVFFCL
+31 IVVAVFFCL
-40 IQTVFA
+40 VQTVFA

-65 MPIWGFSSPNE
+65 IPVWGFSSPNE

-95 EWMVYLDQEKAG
+95 EWMVYLNQEKAG
-107 GPYQLTAS
+107 GPYLLTVS

-126 VGDVWL
+126 IGDVWL

-145 TEGYDKEI
+145 TEGYDNEL
-153 NQAKFPLIRH
+153 NQTKFPLIRH

-169 INSLPQNNVIET
+169 INSLPQNNVTET
-181 HWDVANQQT
+181 HWDVANKQT

-220 GGTVVETWIPREAF
+220 GGTVIESWIPREAF

-256 QNNIVEK
+256 QNNIEEK
-263 TKFMENLTQEK
+263 TILMESLTQEK
-274 VSDFNAN
+274 ISDFSAN
-281 QFLTENSARPKAEIN
+281 NFLTETSTSPKAEIN

-317 TIVLTENDVK
+317 TIVLAENDVK

-359 RIYTISKELLKVGEN
+359 RIYTISKEFLKVGEN

-385 GGGLWSDAKDVK
+385 GGGLWDNSEDIK
-397 LVTSDKTLPLAGK
+397 LVTSDRTLPLKGK

-426 FPSLIYNSMVHP
+426 FPSLIYNSMIYP
-438 FINTKISGVIWYQGE
+438 FIKTRISGVVWYQGE
-453 SNVERAAEYAKTFP
+453 SNVERAEEYEKTFP
-467 LLINSWREKFGKDL
+467 LLINSWREKFGKNL

-487 LSTFNNDGNS
+487 LATFNNDGNS

-502 WAELREAQTQTL
+502 WAELRDAQTQAL

-525 DVGNPNDIHPR
+525 DVGNPTDIHPR
-536 NKKPVGDRL
+536 NKKPVGERL

-554 YSPVLKSYSIKG
+554 YSPVLKSYTVKG

-574 GKSKLMAKDQQSLKG
+574 GKSMLIAKDQQSLRG
-589 FEIAGEDQIFQPAT
+589 FEIAGKDQVFYPAT

-619 QPVAVRYGWKA
+619 NPTAVRYGWKA
-630 DNSDLNLFTKELLPV
+630 DNSELNLFTKELLPV
-645 SPFKTDNF
+645 SPFRTDNF
-653 TLKTEGVQFSLK
+653 KLKTKGVQFSLK

>member
-1 MLYVNINFSK
+1 
-11 APYYFHSVALF
+11 
-22 LLNNFIMKK
+22 MKK
-31 VVVAVFFCL
+31 IVVAVFFCL
-40 IQTVFA
+40 VQTVFA

-65 MPIWGFSSPNE
+65 IPVWGFSSPNE

-95 EWMVYLDQEKAG
+95 EWMVYLNQEKAG
-107 GPYQLTAS
+107 GPYLLTVS

-126 VGDVWL
+126 IGDVWL

-145 TEGYDKEI
+145 TEGYDNEL
-153 NQAKFPLIRH
+153 NQTKFPLIRH

-169 INSLPQNNVIET
+169 INSLPQNNVTET
-181 HWDVANQQT
+181 HWDVANKQT

-220 GGTVVETWIPREAF
+220 GGTVIESWIPREAF

-256 QNNIVEK
+256 QNNIAEK
-263 TKFMENLTQEK
+263 TILMESLTQEK
-274 VSDFNAN
+274 ISDFSAN
-281 QFLTENSARPKAEIN
+281 NFLTETSTSPKAEIN

-317 TIVLTENDVK
+317 TIVLAENDVK

-359 RIYTISKELLKVGEN
+359 RIYTISKEFLKVGEN

-385 GGGLWSDAKDVK
+385 GGGLWDNSEDIK
-397 LVTSDKTLPLAGK
+397 LVTSDRTLPLKGK

-426 FPSLIYNSMVHP
+426 FPSLIYNSMIYP
-438 FINTKISGVIWYQGE
+438 FIKTRISGVVWYQGE
-453 SNVERAAEYAKTFP
+453 SNVERAEEYEKTFP
-467 LLINSWREKFGKDL
+467 LLINSWREKFGKNL

-487 LSTFNNDGNS
+487 LATFNNDGNS

-502 WAELREAQTQTL
+502 WAELRDAQTQAL

-525 DVGNPNDIHPR
+525 DVGNPTDIHPR
-536 NKKPVGDRL
+536 NKKPVGERL

-554 YSPVLKSYSIKG
+554 YSPVLKSYTVKG

-574 GKSKLMAKDQQSLKG
+574 GKSMLIAKDQQSLRG
-589 FEIAGEDQIFQPAT
+589 FEIAGKDQVFYPAT

-619 QPVAVRYGWKA
+619 NPTAVRYGWKA
-630 DNSDLNLFTKELLPV
+630 DNSELNLFTKELLPV
-645 SPFKTDNF
+645 SPFRTDNF
-653 TLKTEGVQFSLK
+653 KMKTKGVQFSLK